1 MNEVL
6 IHVKSRFDGSVQ
18 PARCKH
24 CKFLQTEFDLNDNI
38 SFFGFCSFFHA
49 RKVRGNRTKR
59 ERQTDNLFAKTK
71 SKSQYFFKIPTS

>member
-49 RKVRGNRTKR
+49 RKVRGTFACSNFNPKDYVFCIDKCH
-59 ERQTDNLFAKTK
+59 QLNLFDND
-71 SKSQYFFKIPTS
+71 